1 LIVTAVASFARMTG
15 TIFSDLGQASRFMA
29 LDWVQELF
37 HQCLGYHPYPATLN
51 LRPVTPDDSQV
62 WQRVQCEL
70 DGIALATAAGGH
82 CAAKLYRVE
91 IEASANSARV
101 TGAVVLPE
109 VKDYPSD
116 KIEVVAPLRLK
127 AHLGVMDGDRLIVE
141 FLR

>member
-1 LIVTAVASFARMTG
+1 MTG
-15 TIFSDLGQASRFMA
+15 VIFSDLGQASRFMA

-37 HQCLGYHPYPATLN
+37 QQCLGYHPFPATLN
-51 LRPVTPDDSQV
+51 LRPVTPGDSQV
-62 WQRVQCEL
+62 WQRVQREL
-70 DGIALATAAGGH
+70 VGVALPPAAGSH

-91 IEASANSARV
+91 IEAAASSLRV

-127 AHLGVMDGDRLIVE
+127 DHLGVKDGDRLILE